1 LFALLNCQQ
10 YLNGHRL
17 HANSLHYHKANAKQA
32 VGANLSVTLQGLM
45 PKFFIIIIIIIKAA
59 AEFDSSCIR
68 TMARA

>member
-45 PKFFIIIIIIIKAA
+45 PKFIIIIKAA

>member
-45 PKFFIIIIIIIKAA
+45 PKFFIIIIIKAA